1 MELNLEKCKVMN
13 IGKENPK
20 REYWLPTAE
29 GNPLIHLN
37 QNIFIK
43 WASRDN
49 GNIYWKCSLHRKSDC
64 KASVTTVGMS
74 KEIYSSNLTHFGH
87 NDVTDLDVR
96 LPKCMNTV
104 NKRARNEHGS
114 FHSIFRDEI
123 NTILEENYDIDE
135 LAAKMPKFE
144 NVREKFFHKR
154 NSDIPSNPKSLQN
167 IDLSNPRYTIEMQR
181 NEYKSKL
188 NFTIYTTWMFNG
200 QFEINLWNQFYNNGP
215 RTNNHVEGFHRKIDC
230 DLITSH
236 PNLYFFIDYVKKLES
251 EFVLV
256 YKRRNCADDF
266 NVRRRPEYIYRDN
279 KIFKW
284 KIKLLLNL
292 HACGNN
298 IWYNNTINIIGQYIS
313 KFANLYSFKIFEKD
327 NEKNQEQDPE
337 IAKKIEEYKQLVEN
351 AFKNFTEINGFGYA
365 SVINWW
371 KNCNLFEYDLIYAP
385 VNVDNKHWILVSI
398 ESFKC
403 LVTVYDSLMD
413 DQSNVLSI
421 IREFLDQ
428 KYIQKYGVHLTSHWK
443 FQQEFNIPTQ
453 KNSYHCGVFL
463 CKIAHHKS
471 LNSDSFDFLAK
482 DMGFYRNN
490 SRNKLVDQEGNPIW
504 ISEKVKYLQVT
515 NQTMESLERL
525 IAHIE
530 RKFFEAK
537 QKRQE
542 RRQTGGSEEY
552 NTLSRKHR

>member
-1 MELNLEKCKVMN
+1 MQNIQFLES
-13 IGKENPK
+13 IQ
-20 REYWLPTAE
+20 

-43 WASRDN
+43 WALRDN

-96 LPKCMNTV
+96 LLKCMNTV
-104 NKRARNEHGS
+104 NKRARNEYGS
-114 FHSIFRDEI
+114 LHSIYRDEI

-135 LAAKMPKFE
+135 LAAKMPKFD
-144 NVREKFFHKR
+144 N
-154 NSDIPSNPKSLQN
+154 
-167 IDLSNPRYTIEMQR
+167 
-181 NEYKSKL
+181 
-188 NFTIYTTWMFNG
+188 
-200 QFEINLWNQFYNNGP
+200 FYNNGP

-230 DLITSH
+230 DLIT
-236 PNLYFFIDYVKKLES
+236 NYVKKLES

-266 NVRRRPEYIYRDN
+266 NVKRRPEYIYRDN
-279 KIFKW
+279 KIFNW
-284 KIKLLLNL
+284 KN
-292 HACGNN
+292 
-298 IWYNNTINIIGQYIS
+298 
-313 KFANLYSFKIFEKD
+313 

-351 AFKNFTEINGFGYA
+351 AFKNFTEINGFGIKLLKSDISRLKPKCWLNDNIVNYFLHLLTLHTTRKSFNCQTYLYSFIIEKGYA

-428 KYIQKYGVHLTSHWK
+428 KYIQKYGVHLTSQKTWDFIAIIRVDFPPDPVSSIK
-443 FQQEFNIPTQ
+443 VLKQKITQVEQETPQETEAEKVVQ
-453 KNSYHCGVFL
+453 AST
-463 CKIAHHKS
+463 
-471 LNSDSFDFLAK
+471 NSDII
-482 DMGFYRNN
+482 
-490 SRNKLVDQEGNPIW
+490 KLVAVLFNLGD
-504 ISEKVKYLQVT
+504 
-515 NQTMESLERL
+515 RL
-525 IAHIE
+525 INTI
-530 RKFFEAK
+530 FNN
-537 QKRQE
+537 QE
-542 RRQTGGSEEY
+542 ICIVFRICDWC
-552 NTLSRKHR
+552 LSSICQEV